1 MHKTVY
7 LAATLTLAATAALGA
22 QRRVRIGPTLA
33 WIALEDQSGKGHS
46 FTGVGGSVA
55 LITGDDGETGLTIA
69 RYHDLSTDGGV
80 RRLTLFALDSYYYPV
95 GTRGVAPFAATTLGL
110 ARVTESA
117 TICPLLCADTLATSS
132 QFALAFGLG
141 VRVNLGN
148 AAVATVAGR
157 FLQVPGSQIQALELA
172 ANASVALGSP
182 RTGEF
187 LEGTLGPVASF
198 LISVSGPL
206 RGRAPFIGMRFRRDT
221 KKSGTIGLQIDFAS
235 LHLTESCTPPGCQQP
250 NAILFAPGYEASAWP
265 TWGRF
270 YGEVGLLLA
279 GFYTQGPDRGVAQGL
294 HGGIGV
300 DLYGGRVMWNVNSR
314 LLWLQRSGA
323 DHRLGLQLGVGVP
336 PRLGPPRR
344 QATPPRPLT
353 GRPL

>member
-7 LAATLTLAATAALGA
+7 LAAALAFAAATALAA
-22 QRRVRIGPTLA
+22 QRRARIGLTLSS
-33 WIALEDQSGKGHS
+33 ISLEDQSGNSHS

-55 LITGDDGETGLTIA
+55 LITGDDGETGLTIT

-95 GTRGVAPFAATTLGL
+95 GTRGVAPFATATLGL

-117 TICPLLCADTLATSS
+117 TLCPLLCADTLSTSS

-141 VRVNLGN
+141 VRLNLGD
-148 AAVATVAGR
+148 AAVASVEGR

-172 ANASVALGSP
+172 ANASVALGSA
-182 RTGEF
+182 RKGEF

-198 LISVSGPL
+198 LIPLSGPL
-206 RGRAPFIGMRFRRDT
+206 RGRAPFIGVRFRRDT

-265 TWGRF
+265 AWGRL

-294 HGGIGV
+294 HGGLGV
-300 DLYGGRVMWNVNSR
+300 DLYGGRVMWHINSR

-323 DHRLGLQLGVGVP
+323 QNVFAVQLGVGVAP
-336 PRLGPPRR
+336 PLGPARR
-344 QATPPRPLT
+344 
-353 GRPL
+353 

>member
-1 MHKTVY
+1 MCKTVY
-7 LAATLTLAATAALGA
+7 LAAALVLAAATALAA
-22 QRRVRIGPTLA
+22 QRRVRIGPALSS
-33 WIALEDQSGKGHS
+33 ISLEDQSGKSHS

-55 LITGDDGETGLTIA
+55 LISGDDGETGLTIA

-95 GTRGVAPFAATTLGL
+95 GTRGIAPFAATTLGL

-117 TICPLLCADTLATSS
+117 TLCPLLCADTLSTSS

-141 VRVNLGN
+141 VRLNLGDR
-148 AAVATVAGR
+148 AVASIEGR

-182 RTGEF
+182 RKGEF

-198 LISVSGPL
+198 LIPLSGPL

-270 YGEVGLLLA
+270 YGEGGLLLP
-279 GFYTQGPDRGVAQGL
+279 GFYTPGPDP
-294 HGGIGV
+294 
-300 DLYGGRVMWNVNSR
+300 
-314 LLWLQRSGA
+314 
-323 DHRLGLQLGVGVP
+323 GVP
-336 PRLGPPRR
+336 PGLHCGIEGALSSGPVISN
-344 QATPPRPLT
+344 TY
-353 GRPL
+353 